1 MANTPAIKTNGLK
14 KHFGDVKAV
23 DGISIEVAKGS
34 VVALLGPNGAG
45 KTTTINLLTTQLL
58 PDGGSAT
65 IMGNDV
71 AKKPK
76 KVRNLV
82 GMTFQ
87 ETSVDPALTGMQVL
101 SFSGELYGMK
111 KKSIRVKMKELLEMV
126 GLTDAAKRKTKT
138 YSGGMKRRLEIA
150 RALINSP
157 AVLVLDEPTLGLD
170 PQTRAKVW
178 EFIRHLKDESGMTL
192 LMTTHYMEEAEK
204 LSDYVYIIDNGKIVR
219 EGKPEDLIREL
230 GDDTVRLSGEGDA
243 DVFSAKLGE
252 QDYVQALN
260 SSGSEL
266 IHIGVD
272 SGQKRVPQILGL
284 AAETG
289 FVVREV
295 GIDRPT
301 LGDVFFSATGREI
314 RE

>member
-1 MANTPAIKTNGLK
+1 MADTPAIKTEGLK
-14 KHFGDVKAV
+14 KNFGDVKAV

-58 PDGGSAT
+58 PDEGSAM

-71 AKKPK
+71 VKKPK

-82 GMTFQ
+82 GITFQ

-101 SFSGELYGMK
+101 SFAGELYSMK
-111 KKSIRVKMKELLEMV
+111 KKSIRAKMKELLEMV
-126 GLTDAAKRKTKT
+126 GLTHAAKRKTKT

-150 RALINSP
+150 RALMNSP
-157 AVLVLDEPTLGLD
+157 AILVLDEPTLGLD
-170 PQTRAKVW
+170 PQTRVKVW

-192 LMTTHYMEEAEK
+192 LMTSHYMEEAEK

-243 DVFSAKLGE
+243 GAFLAKLSE
-252 QDYVQALN
+252 QDFVQALN
-260 SSGSEL
+260 CSGSEL

-272 SGQKRVPQILGL
+272 SGQKRIPQILGL
-284 AAETG
+284 AAETD